1 MRRDMPMASAS
12 NPEDWTNSTTV
23 AFLVDTMY
31 ADKTINR
38 SLLGISVHSMSYGM
52 GGPFASASTSYRL
65 GEWNLPLEIER
76 ELVDNRYIPVSRVY
90 AGINDLYTFRNWDA
104 LFNAYD
110 QFCGRLGIPRD
121 KFIIDLAE
129 TASYVEIPTGVYVE
143 NLIKLYRRG
152 YRLFEIENEPYNWG
166 WKTGPHN
173 GKASRFPNNQTGV
186 SDYASYMQAI
196 YTAAKPRM
204 PDAKILASVWC
215 TGVTV
220 WGYVT
225 GSTGVMQAV
234 SAYCD
239 GYAIHQ
245 YARSGGSLD
254 VANTNYNANPNEYP
268 RFSLAQVK
276 RCTDELI
283 AQAYNRSIANGKGP
297 LYMTEFGINV
307 QSVKGANNVALPA
320 LFHYYVLLLEN
331 AATQSVPWLEFASA
345 WCLFSGWFGEAL
357 SGIFT
362 YFVPL
367 HSTSGA
373 TMRGWLHFLRKYLLE
388 YLGPVYLAP
397 QATTGGQLTAPT
409 GSYTDSVN
417 TSRSGLLTPFL
428 VTLFPGHNLV
438 TLLMANLSWNTS
450 YTVNLQLKHFTLA
463 TSATGD
469 SSRFTSVR
477 LRDPASDPQTT
488 TPIVNDYNNPGS
500 WITVGT
506 GLSAL
511 TSPSIPT
518 TGTVGAGG
526 GTPAQLN
533 FTLDSRSIVFVG
545 MRGTCWSE

>member
-1 MRRDMPMASAS
+1 MASVG
-12 NPEDWTNSTTV
+12 NPGDWTNSTTV

-31 ADKTINR
+31 PDKTFNR

-52 GGPFASASTSYRL
+52 GSPFAAAASTSYRL
-65 GEWNLPLEIER
+65 GEWNLPLVVEQ
-76 ELVDNRYIPVSRVY
+76 ELVDNRYIPASRVHS
-90 AGINDLYTFRNWDA
+90 GINDLYVFRNWNA

-110 QFCGRLGIPRD
+110 QFCGRLGVPRD
-121 KFIIDLAE
+121 KFVINLAE
-129 TASYVEIPTGVYVE
+129 AASYVEVPTGIYVE

-152 YRLFEIENEPYNWG
+152 YRLFELENEPYNWA
-166 WKTGPHN
+166 WRTSPHN
-173 GKASRFPNNQTGV
+173 GKCSRFPNSQTGV
-186 SDYASYMQAI
+186 NNYVAYMQAI
-196 YTAAKPRM
+196 YTAAKPKM
-204 PDAKILASVWC
+204 PDAKILASIWC
-215 TGVTV
+215 AGSDAAM
-220 WGYVT
+220 WGSAT

-245 YARSGGSLD
+245 YVHGGGSLN
-254 VANTNYNANPNEYP
+254 VTGTNYNSSPNEYP
-268 RFSLAQVK
+268 RFALAEVK

-283 AQAYNRSIANGKGP
+283 TKAYNRSLANGKGP
-297 LYMTEFGINV
+297 MYMTEFGIQV
-307 QSVKGANNVALPA
+307 PSVRGGNNVALPA

-331 AATQSVPWLEFASA
+331 AAIQPVPWLDFAST
-345 WCLFSGWFGEAL
+345 WQLFSAWSGEAQ
-357 SGIFT
+357 SGVYT
-362 YFVPL
+362 YYVPT

-373 TMRGWLHFLRKYLLE
+373 TMRGWLHFLRRYLLE
-388 YLGPVYLAP
+388 YLGPVYLTP
-397 QATTGGQLTAPT
+397 QPTTGGQLTAPT
-409 GSYTDSVN
+409 GSYTDSQN
-417 TSRSGLLTPFL
+417 ISRGGLLTPFL
-428 VTLFPGHNLV
+428 MTLFPDSNLV

-450 YTVNLQLKHFTLA
+450 YTVNVQLKHFTL
-463 TSATGD
+463 SSNATGN
-469 SSRFTSVR
+469 SSAFTSIK

-488 TPIVNDYNNPGS
+488 TPIVNNYNSPGS

-518 TGTVGAGG
+518 TGAVGANG

>member
-1 MRRDMPMASAS
+1 MASVS
-12 NPEDWTNSTTV
+12 DPGGWTNSTTV

-31 ADKTINR
+31 TNKTINR

-52 GGPFASASTSYRL
+52 GSPFATSASTSYRL
-65 GEWNLPLEIER
+65 GEWNLPLEVEK
-76 ELVDNRYIPVSRVY
+76 ELVDNRYIPASRVY
-90 AGINDLYTFRNWDA
+90 SGINDLYVFRNWDA

-110 QFCGRLGIPRD
+110 QYCGRLGVPRD
-121 KFIIDLAE
+121 KFVINLAE
-129 TASYVEIPTGVYVE
+129 TAAYVETPTGVYVE

-152 YRLFEIENEPYNWG
+152 YRLFELENEPYNWA
-166 WKTGPHN
+166 WRTSPYN
-173 GKASRFPNNQTGV
+173 GKCSRFPNSQTGV
-186 SDYASYMQAI
+186 NNYASYIQAI

-204 PDAKILASVWC
+204 PDAKILAAIWC
-215 TGVTV
+215 AGSDNAI
-220 WGYVT
+220 WGSAT

-239 GYAIHQ
+239 GYAVHQ
-245 YARSGGSLD
+245 YVYGGGSLN
-254 VANTNYNANPNEYP
+254 VTGTNYNSSPNEYP
-268 RFSLAQVK
+268 RFALGEVK
-276 RCTDELI
+276 RCTNELI
-283 AQAYNRSIANGKGP
+283 TNAYNRSVANGKGSM
-297 LYMTEFGINV
+297 YMTEFGIQV
-307 QSVKGANNVALPA
+307 LDVRGGNNVALPA

-331 AATQSVPWLEFASA
+331 AATQSTPWLNFAST
-345 WCLFSGWFGEAL
+345 WCLFNGWFGEAT
-357 SGIFT
+357 SGVFT
-362 YFVPL
+362 YYVPT

-397 QATTGGQLTAPT
+397 QSTTGGQLTAPT
-409 GSYTDSVN
+409 GSYTDSYNV
-417 TSRSGLLTPFL
+417 SRSGLLTPFL
-428 VTLFPGHNLV
+428 MTLFPGSNLV

-450 YTVNLQLKHFTLA
+450 YTVNIQLKHFTL
-463 TSATGD
+463 TTGATGD
-469 SSRFTSVR
+469 SNRFTSIK

-488 TPIVNDYNNPGS
+488 TPIVNDYNSPGS

-545 MRGTCWSE
+545 MKGTCWSE